1 MFPSPYF
8 KSHLYGRNDF
18 DMQKVLPLK
27 RWKKH
32 KLPAREHF
40 SDQDSDS
47 EDECLDDEAFEIPRN
62 ERKSKRKPKPE
73 FKPKSKPAK
82 KRKIRIPKE
91 DIVKTTLKFW
101 RACILALFQSG
112 FERMRLNRLR
122 LLPENKFSYFFYW
135 L

>member
-47 EDECLDDEAFEIPRN
+47 EDECLDDEAFEIPRK
-62 ERKSKRKPKPE
+62 ERKSKRKSKPE

-91 DIVKTTLKFW
+91 DIVVSRPPSNSGGPAFW
-101 RACILALFQSG
+101 PSAKADSR
-112 FERMRLNRLR
+112 E
-122 LLPENKFSYFFYW
+122 
-135 L
+135 